1 MKAIFDIAALPKCE
15 IRPEPSGADSA
26 SRTIDGWLAALSR
39 IGDGVAH
46 GVAAIGRRES
56 EPGSRTL
63 LIQDRNRIAGHGRHE
78 SRSLLDV
85 A

>member
-15 IRPEPSGADSA
+15 IRLGPSGAGSVA
-26 SRTIDGWLAALSR
+26 STLGVWLAADSR
-39 IGDGVAH
+39 IGDGVARDA
-46 GVAAIGRRES
+46 AAIGRRES
-56 EPGSRTL
+56 KPGSRKL
-63 LIQDRNRIAGHGRHE
+63 LTQDRNRIAGHGRHE

>member
-1 MKAIFDIAALPKCE
+1 VEAIFVIAALPKCE
-15 IRPEPSGADSA
+15 IRPEPSGADSDA
-26 SRTIDGWLAALSR
+26 RILGGRLAANSR
-39 IGDGVAH
+39 IGDGVAY